1 MMIARLKPVGVTVA
15 TVLLVTICGYG
26 ADLPITAFAQPRAM
40 GQPYAES
47 SRKML
52 AARGKD
58 HERETALSRKQMD
71 NASKAVTLA
80 LLGNCQKAIDYLD
93 SAIPATDVDDGAPSR
108 TVPRVLAERQQIV
121 NTRCPEEPDH
131 DKSRQLYLDV
141 ASRFQIAISECKK
154 RIPYFLKHEIHY
166 RRLVAAG
173 NTTEATDY
181 QQEIEIEYSAEKSY
195 MREVIWCLDRMISEM
210 RAVGWNERK
219 ILAVKEIIEQE
230 CTYLRKLPPSL
241 QWSNR

>member
-1 MMIARLKPVGVTVA
+1 MIPRLKPVGVTVA
-15 TVLLVTICGYG
+15 TVLLVTICGSD
-26 ADLPITAFAQPRAM
+26 ADMPMPAFARPREM
-40 GQPYAES
+40 GQSYAES

-52 AARGKD
+52 TARGKD
-58 HERETALSRKQMD
+58 HERETALYRKQMD

-93 SAIPATDVDDGAPSR
+93 SAIPATDADEGAPSR
-108 TVPRVLAERQQIV
+108 TVSRILAERQQIV
-121 NTRCPEEPDH
+121 NTRCSEEPEH
-131 DKSRQLYLDV
+131 DKARQPYLDV
-141 ASRFQIAISECKK
+141 TSRFQIAINECKK

-166 RRLVAAG
+166 RTLVAAG

-181 QQEIEIEYSAEKSY
+181 KQEIEIEYSAEKSY

-210 RAVGWNERK
+210 RTVGWNERK

-230 CTYLRKLPPSL
+230 CTYQRKLPPSL
-241 QWSNR
+241 QWPNR